1 MLVPGNPWRIQS
13 SAMFGRLDQFME
25 RCHEVLDIC
34 NTSVQFYR
42 LERVEIGGSKVS
54 IAHQQ

>member
-1 MLVPGNPWRIQS
+1 MLLPGNPWRIQS

-54 IAHQQ
+54 ITD